1 MKRSS
6 HTYRSLN
13 IPMPLDFHA
22 NPSVND
28 TYTFDG
34 KTWIWAGIMFRV
46 KFAERFA
53 GLFDLGGKIPYTR
66 CD

>member
-1 MKRSS
+1 
-6 HTYRSLN
+6 
-13 IPMPLDFHA
+13 MPLDFHA

-34 KTWIWAGIMFRV
+34 KTWIWAGIMFRL

-53 GLFDLGGKIPYTR
+53 GLFDLGGKIPCTR